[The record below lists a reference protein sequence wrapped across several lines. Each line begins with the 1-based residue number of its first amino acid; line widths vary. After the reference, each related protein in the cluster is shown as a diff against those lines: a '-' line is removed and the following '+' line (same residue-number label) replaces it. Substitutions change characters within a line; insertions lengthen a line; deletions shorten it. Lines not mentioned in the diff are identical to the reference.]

1 MTRVALLTP
10 TYWPEV
16 RRGTERFAHELGVGL
31 TQRGDDVT
39 IVTSHK
45 GRPATTTEDGLRVI
59 RNWRPPDGRLRR
71 RMFEDYLTHVPFAYL
86 SLRRGDYD
94 VANALFP
101 SDGVAAARWS
111 RETGKPAVLS
121 YMGIPDRRGLV
132 DRRWRIR
139 ITQDAIAGAQAVVAL
154 SKAAQDAFARWL
166 GVQAR
171 QIYPPV
177 DVETFTPGGQR
188 APEPTIIC
196 AGDLGEPRK
205 RVPLLIEAFARV
217 RRERPTAR
225 LLLDRPRD
233 PAVAARVVGDAPGVD
248 LVDIDDRIAL
258 RDAYRRDLGLG
269 AAQLRRGVRARAGRG
284 HGLRHAGRVRAGGR
298 DAGDRGLRSGR
309 ADLRRGRA
317 AGGRARPARG
327 AGAGRGPRH
336 ARRLPGPRR
345 ALLARPVRRSVPI
358 ALPGDRGR
366 QIGSRA

>member
-1 MTRVALLTP
+1 VTRVALLTP

-16 RRGTERFAHELGVGL
+16 RRGTERFAHEVGVGL
-31 TQRGDDVT
+31 TERGDDVT

-45 GRPATTTEDGLRVI
+45 GRPATATEDGMRVI

-111 RETGKPAVLS
+111 RETGRPAVLS

-132 DRRWRIR
+132 DRRGRIR
-139 ITQDAIAGAQAVVAL
+139 ITQDAIAGARAVVAL

-196 AGDLGEPRK
+196 AGDLCEPRK

-233 PAVAARVVGDAPGVD
+233 AAVAARVVGDAPGVD

-258 RDAYRRDLGLG
+258 RDAYRRTWVSALPSFGEAFGLVLAEAMG
-269 AAQLRRGVRARAGRG
+269 CGTPVVCAREGGMPEIVDSDAVGRIFDEAEPPAVARALLEALELAEDPATPAACRARAE
-284 HGLRHAGRVRAGGR
+284 HF
-298 DAGDRGLRSGR
+298 S
-309 ADLRRGRA
+309 
-317 AGGRARPARG
+317 RARCVDQYQSLYQDIGAAR
-327 AGAGRGPRH
+327 
-336 ARRLPGPRR
+336 
-345 ALLARPVRRSVPI
+345 
-358 ALPGDRGR
+358 
-366 QIGSRA
+366 

>member
-1 MTRVALLTP
+1 VTRVALLTP

-16 RRGTERFAHELGVGL
+16 RRGTERFAHEVGVGL
-31 TQRGDDVT
+31 TERGDDVT

-45 GRPATTTEDGLRVI
+45 GRPATATEDGMRVI

-111 RETGKPAVLS
+111 RETGRPAVLS
-121 YMGIPDRRGLV
+121 YMGIPDRRSLV

-139 ITQDAIAGAQAVVAL
+139 ITQDAIAGARAVVAL

-233 PAVAARVVGDAPGVD
+233 AAVAARVVGDAPGVD

-258 RDAYRRDLGLG
+258 RDAYRRTWVSALPSFGEAFGLVLAEAMG
-269 AAQLRRGVRARAGRG
+269 CGTPVVCAREGGMPEIVDSDAVGRIFDEAEPPAVARALLEALELAEDPATPAACRARAE
-284 HGLRHAGRVRAGGR
+284 HF
-298 DAGDRGLRSGR
+298 S
-309 ADLRRGRA
+309 
-317 AGGRARPARG
+317 RARCVDQYQSLYQDIGAAR
-327 AGAGRGPRH
+327 
-336 ARRLPGPRR
+336 
-345 ALLARPVRRSVPI
+345 
-358 ALPGDRGR
+358 
-366 QIGSRA
+366 